1 MVCFE
6 PARLGKDV
14 EAGTARLSK
23 DTGRLGRH
31 CLEPVCPCLP
41 IHLWRTVK
49 GEAAAQRR
57 ARDVILI
64 AAVPRGQE
72 LWQHRM
78 GQQLQC
84 NRCMWQCRPQRHA
97 MMCFAHR
104 GHELL
109 LLAHC
114 RTAGSVSVRPQPPS
128 TPLASLQV
136 GPVVLKRLGRGQVK
150 CGSGG
155 GGWWRLRCEEDGG
168 SRSLCTCTR
177 ELARS
182 LLYLYFNVV
191 ASSGPTARPAAKV

>member
-1 MVCFE
+1 M
-6 PARLGKDV
+6 
-14 EAGTARLSK
+14 
-23 DTGRLGRH
+23 
-31 CLEPVCPCLP
+31 CPCLP

-49 GEAAAQRR
+49 GKAAAQRR

-78 GQQLQC
+78 GRQLQC
-84 NRCMWQCRPQRHA
+84 NRCMWQCRPQRYA

-114 RTAGSVSVRPQPPS
+114 RTAGSVSLRAQPPS

-136 GPVVLKRLGRGQVK
+136 GPVVLKRLGRGQIK
-150 CGSGG
+150 CGGGG
-155 GGWWRLRCEEDGG
+155 GGWRRLRCGEDGG
-168 SRSLCTCTR
+168 SQSWWMSTR
-177 ELARS
+177 QLALS
-182 LLYLYFNVV
+182 LLHLYFDVV
-191 ASSGPTARPAAKV
+191 ANLGPTTRLAAKV

>member
-49 GEAAAQRR
+49 GDAAAQRR

-114 RTAGSVSVRPQPPS
+114 VRLADRASPATTRTDASLLRVRGACT
-128 TPLASLQV
+128 TPLTL
-136 GPVVLKRLGRGQVK
+136 P
-150 CGSGG
+150 
-155 GGWWRLRCEEDGG
+155 
-168 SRSLCTCTR
+168 
-177 ELARS
+177 
-182 LLYLYFNVV
+182 
-191 ASSGPTARPAAKV
+191 